1 MPPVIILA
9 CYPTVFDKS
18 APSCIQV
25 QRPFPQLA
33 SQKLRTNGTSY
44 SYSYFYSWGQ
54 VFRCSRSYTV
64 IDVHAEYTRQVLFHS
79 KIRPFCIIIS
89 IQMFSTV
96 TAEAMWGNAGS
107 GGQQCAIMGTI
118 IDNTPVWWSSDVM
131 RLYTRGKR
139 KITDCSS
146 PHSHLKGYLSKP
158 NMLQKQN
165 FMQLIH
171 LNTHISDQG
180 HSKWMELHIFDNV
193 IITYIFTLAKL

>member
-1 MPPVIILA
+1 MVNLQYRILHLKYSEVDKKINKFSSFVFYLHQQPAASLLPSVILLNQFFQQKISVLLPSLSVPPVIILA

-64 IDVHAEYTRQVLFHS
+64 IDVHAEFTRQVLFHS
-79 KIRPFCIIIS
+79 KIRPFCVIIS
-89 IQMFSTV
+89 IQIQMFSTV

-131 RLYTRGKR
+131 RL
-139 KITDCSS
+139 
-146 PHSHLKGYLSKP
+146 
-158 NMLQKQN
+158 
-165 FMQLIH
+165 
-171 LNTHISDQG
+171 
-180 HSKWMELHIFDNV
+180 
-193 IITYIFTLAKL
+193 

>member
-54 VFRCSRSYTV
+54 VFGCSRSYTV
-64 IDVHAEYTRQVLFHS
+64 IDVHAEFTRQVLFHS
-79 KIRPFCIIIS
+79 KIRPFCVIIS
-89 IQMFSTV
+89 IQIQMFSTV

-131 RLYTRGKR
+131 RLQTRGNR

-146 PHSHLKGYLSKP
+146 PQFPLERLSFKTKYASEP
-158 NMLQKQN
+158 EFYAADSLEYSYQWSGSQ
-165 FMQLIH
+165 
-171 LNTHISDQG
+171 
-180 HSKWMELHIFDNV
+180 
-193 IITYIFTLAKL
+193 